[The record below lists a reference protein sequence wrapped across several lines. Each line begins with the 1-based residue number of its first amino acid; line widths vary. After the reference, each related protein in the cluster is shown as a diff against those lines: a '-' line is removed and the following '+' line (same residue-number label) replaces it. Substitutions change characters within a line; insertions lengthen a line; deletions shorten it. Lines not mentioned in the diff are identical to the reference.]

1 MQNQDLA
8 GAMLLYDDIDRKG
21 FEGDMVLNGFA
32 EFIRNLLVC
41 KDEKV
46 AGLLQVVE
54 SFKDKY
60 IATGQKTPVAY
71 LISALNI
78 LNEAEINFKGARN
91 KRLHTELAIIK
102 LTYLQQ
108 ALELAASG
116 DGISKKKVA
125 EGAQSVAFRKL
136 GMVED
141 KKAPASAKASAGEG
155 QTTAPK
161 TEIPVKKVEPT
172 VYRQPTDE
180 AKLIIEEPSVGYLSP
195 DEEELNYINSMHS
208 SNGTATQAN
217 IPSQTGG
224 GKGGAATPKLGTL
237 ESIRQKF
244 AGKQVGATNP
254 VIPLTLELLQ
264 QHWADFSQKLKDNK
278 NPAAQSFDMAQLV
291 ITSENSF
298 EIATN
303 NNLEQK
309 FIEGERR
316 ELSEYMQQKF
326 NNRTLLFT
334 IVVTDNPVAFE
345 PTERPLSTKEQY
357 IKIIEQYPL
366 VNELRSKLKLG
377 FD

>member
-1 MQNQDLA
+1 
-8 GAMLLYDDIDRKG
+8 
-21 FEGDMVLNGFA
+21 LN
-32 EFIRNLLVC
+32 
-41 KDEKV
+41 D
-46 AGLLQVVE
+46 
-54 SFKDKY
+54 
-60 IATGQKTPVAY
+60 
-71 LISALNI
+71 
-78 LNEAEINFKGARN
+78 AEINFKGARN

-108 ALELAASG
+108 ALELAAGG
-116 DGISKKKVA
+116 DGIVKKKVV

-136 GMVED
+136 GIVEQ
-141 KKAPASAKASAGEG
+141 KPSSAKASAGEA
-155 QTTAPK
+155 TPK
-161 TEIPVKKVEPT
+161 TEVPVKKVEPT

-208 SNGTATQAN
+208 GPSNAGQPTVQPGGT
-217 IPSQTGG
+217 
-224 GKGGAATPKLGTL
+224 GKGGTSKLGTL

-244 AGKQVGATNP
+244 AGKQTGNTNP
-254 VIPLTLELLQ
+254 VIPLTLEQLQ

-278 NPAAQSFDMAQLV
+278 NPAGQSFDMANLV

-298 EIATN
+298 EIVTN

-316 ELSEYMQQKF
+316 ELSEYMQLKF

-334 IVVTDNPVAFE
+334 IVVTDNPVAFV
-345 PTERPLSTKEQY
+345 PTEKPLSTKEQY